1 MYTFVIKADKT
12 VIEIALLRAILA
24 ITAVACFVYA
34 NEKYPSIIFI
44 GFIVFIGASMFVKKI
59 TEKLKLN
66 KFLFLLISLIS
77 LFIISGQIALPAI
90 ILLYGGLLKILNKG
104 IEFIINETG
113 IASKSIFVNTKYL
126 WNEFNNVVIKDGL
139 LTFDFKNNRV
149 KYIAIEEVV
158 DEIKFNE
165 YCKKQLAEIKSN

>member
-1 MYTFVIKADKT
+1 MYTFVIKVDKT

-44 GFIVFIGASMFVKKI
+44 VFIGASMFVKKI
-59 TEKLKLN
+59 TKKLKLN
-66 KFLFLLISLIS
+66 KFLFLLISVVS

-90 ILLYGGLLKILNKG
+90 ILLYGGLLKILNNG

-149 KYIAIEEVV
+149 KYIAIEEVL

-165 YCKKQLAEIKSN
+165 YCRKQLAEIKSS

>member
-1 MYTFVIKADKT
+1 MYTFVIKNDKT
-12 VIEIALLRAILA
+12 VIEIALVRAILA

-34 NEKYPSIIFI
+34 NEKYLFI
-44 GFIVFIGASMFVKKI
+44 SYLGSVIFIGASLFIKKI
-59 TEKLKLN
+59 IEKLKLN
-66 KFLFLLISLIS
+66 KFIFLLISVLS

-90 ILLYGGLLKILNKG
+90 LLLYGGLLKILNKG

-139 LTFDFKNNRV
+139 LTFDFKNNRL

-158 DEIKFNE
+158 NEAKFNE
-165 YCKKQLAEIKSN
+165 YCRQQLAEIKRS

>member
-1 MYTFVIKADKT
+1 MYTFVIKNDKT

-34 NEKYPSIIFI
+34 NEKYLFI
-44 GFIVFIGASMFVKKI
+44 SYLGSLIFIGASLFVKKI
-59 TEKLKLN
+59 IEKLKLN
-66 KFLFLLISLIS
+66 KFIFLLISVIS
-77 LFIISGQIALPAI
+77 LIIISGQTALPAI
-90 ILLYGGLLKILNKG
+90 LLLYGGLLKILNKG

-139 LTFDFKNNRV
+139 LTFDFKNNTV
-149 KYIAIEEVV
+149 KYIALEEVV

-165 YCKKQLAEIKSN
+165 YCRKQLAEIKSN